1 MKKNVFPIISV
12 LFFACIF
19 TNANAQMI
27 AAPNSRSTGNN
38 AKIGNTNLNLRFGI
52 NVSSLVVNDD
62 PAAPE
67 DFDIY
72 HGRLGFH
79 FGINSQLPINAKSS
93 LDISVLF
100 SQRGAN
106 IEHTDNS
113 SGINT
118 GIEGFMKMS
127 YLEIPLFYS
136 YHLPINGKII
146 NLMAGP
152 TIGIGLN
159 GKYEIDQIFGTS
171 RTPFN
176 GDIEFN
182 EISISNNGAA
192 MKRIDIG
199 LNFGASTA
207 FKNIVAGLNYNFGL
221 TNHIYN
227 PGDGEYMRQRAFQ
240 VFVNYPLPNRI
251 K

>member
-1 MKKNVFPIISV
+1 MKKNVFPILSV
-12 LFFACIF
+12 LFFASIF
-19 TNANAQMI
+19 NNVDAQMI
-27 AAPNSRSTGNN
+27 AAPNSRSTGSS
-38 AKIGNTNLNLRFGI
+38 APIGNSNVNLRFGI
-52 NVSSLVVNDD
+52 NVSTFVENDD
-62 PAAPE
+62 PSAPP
-67 DFDIY
+67 DFDVY

-79 FGINSQLPINAKSS
+79 FGINKLFPINAKSG

-106 IEHTDNS
+106 IEYIDNS
-113 SGINT
+113 SGINV
-118 GIEGFMKMS
+118 GLEGFMKMS

-136 YHLPINGKII
+136 YQLPIRGKVI

-159 GKYEIDQIFGTS
+159 GKYEIDQIFGTA
-171 RTPFN
+171 RTPYN
-176 GDIEFN
+176 GDVEFS
-182 EISISNNGAA
+182 EISIANNGAA
-192 MKRIDIG
+192 MKRVDIG

-240 VFVNYPLPNRI
+240 VFVNYPLPNRL